1 MNPIISALIQ
11 AIEKAFAGVSLGTG
25 VALLEADVIDA
36 YGGMEERLKAREQN
50 EKTDW
55 KLIPDNLIERN
66 PHALCFM
73 DAQGLRFHLPAYM
86 RFSLR
91 HFQDCK
97 TISSEVAAYRLT
109 DPKTYSALRPI
120 LTEAQI
126 EVILEFLTACIQ
138 LEIDDGEDIAFAIR
152 FWSGDETAIQESILS
167 KLSPRE
173 IERMFG
179 RKEEIPESSR
189 RPWWKFW

>member
-66 PHALCFM
+66 PHALCVSVK
-73 DAQGLRFHLPAYM
+73 RT
-86 RFSLR
+86 SL
-91 HFQDCK
+91 K
-97 TISSEVAAYRLT
+97 
-109 DPKTYSALRPI
+109 
-120 LTEAQI
+120 
-126 EVILEFLTACIQ
+126 
-138 LEIDDGEDIAFAIR
+138 
-152 FWSGDETAIQESILS
+152 
-167 KLSPRE
+167 
-173 IERMFG
+173 
-179 RKEEIPESSR
+179 
-189 RPWWKFW
+189 